1 MISRINLDGKE
12 RVAIV
17 LSDYS
22 DFSTMQSMV
31 LALNNCIQAAQSK
44 DMQLNEESLYY
55 LHDLLNEM
63 MPTVEQMG
71 EMITSYFGHRRPAEP
86 QMKSCDITF

>member
-63 MPTVEQMG
+63 MPTAEQMFD
-71 EMITSYFGHRRPAEP
+71 MFNSYFGSNRPAEP
-86 QMKSCDITF
+86 KMKHCDISF